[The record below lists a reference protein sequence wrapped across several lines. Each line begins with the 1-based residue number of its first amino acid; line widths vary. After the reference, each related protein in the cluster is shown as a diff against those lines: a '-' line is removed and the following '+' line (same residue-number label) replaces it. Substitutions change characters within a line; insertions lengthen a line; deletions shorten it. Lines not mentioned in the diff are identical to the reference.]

1 MVGVLRYEWRRISSI
16 RSTWILLALSI
27 VFSAGLAALVTVGLN
42 AANSVSDSDS
52 TVEPAGLLSMGGALS
67 TATTNFVVL
76 VLLGTVAA
84 QAFGQE
90 YRQGTIRLTLTA
102 FPRRMP
108 VFVGKVVV
116 CCLWITAAF
125 VLSLVVSALI
135 FWPQTGIIAHPD
147 STVSFA
153 AFILRAWL
161 FLMGFCLVVFAV
173 TVLTRILALGVI
185 IPLLL
190 AVVVEN
196 LITGLAGSWLPW
208 IGKVLPFTSGNNFVA
223 GEDMVRNGL
232 VYLAWVAVLVA
243 AALVVF
249 ERKDA

>member
-27 VFSAGLAALVTVGLN
+27 VFSAGIAFLVTAGLN
-42 AANSVSDSDS
+42 AADSASESDPSIGQL
-52 TVEPAGLLSMGGALS
+52 GLLSMGDALS

-108 VFVGKVVV
+108 VFIGKVVV
-116 CCLWITAAF
+116 CLAWITAAF
-125 VLSLVVSALI
+125 LLSLVVSALI
-135 FWPQTGIIAHPD
+135 FWPQTSIIAHPD
-147 STVSFA
+147 GMASFA
-153 AFILRAWL
+153 AFMLRAWL

-196 LITGLAGSWLPW
+196 LITSLAGSWVPW
-208 IGKVLPFTSGNNFVA
+208 IGKVLPFTSGNGFMA
-223 GEDMVRNGL
+223 GEDMLRNGL
-232 VYLAWVAVLVA
+232 VYLLWVGALVV

-249 ERKDA
+249 ERRDA